1 MKPLEEEILIGH
13 NVDPLVDY
21 ALSQL
26 FNEVCLEFDISG
38 DISPQLDERWDD
50 CYTEVRNVL
59 IQFVIDNLKNK

>member
-1 MKPLEEEILIGH
+1 MKPIEEQNLIGH

-38 DISPQLDERWDD
+38 DISPQLNERWDD
-50 CYTEVRNVL
+50 CYIEVRNTL
-59 IQFVIDNLKNK
+59 IQFVIDNLKKH

>member
-1 MKPLEEEILIGH
+1 MKPLEEILTTHAVEIM
-13 NVDPLVDY
+13 VDN

-50 CYTEVRNVL
+50 CYTEVRSIL
-59 IQFVIDNLKNK
+59 AQFVIDNLKKS

>member
-1 MKPLEEEILIGH
+1 MKPLEETLTTYAVEMM
-13 NVDPLVDY
+13 VDS

-50 CYTEVRNVL
+50 CYTEVRSIL
-59 IQFVIDNLKNK
+59 AQFVIDNLKKS